1 MVVIKRDG
9 READFDKGK
18 IANAILQSMK
28 NRHRQTITQL
38 IAVPKIWGIV

>member
-9 READFDKGK
+9 REVDFDKGK

-28 NRHRQTITQL
+28 NRHKQTITQL
-38 IAVPKIWGIV
+38 MAVPKICGIV